1 MPFIKR
7 LFGHF
12 KTITKH
18 RILVRHLCFKVG
30 LYKQGML
37 HDLSKYSPVEFW
49 SGVKYFEGFRSPIAK
64 ERELNGFSYAWFHHT
79 HRNKHHFE
87 FWIEKNRENKT
98 YYSMEMPF
106 NYLLESVMDRIAA
119 CKVYRKDA
127 YDDASAYDFLE
138 HGSDQYYMS
147 PIDKDRLYILLAYLK
162 DNGEEKALAYYKDL
176 YKTWKSTKQIN
187 L

>member
-1 MPFIKR
+1 MPFIIR

-18 RILVRHLCFKVG
+18 RIIVRHLCFKVG
-30 LYKQGML
+30 LYKQGLL
-37 HDLSKYSPVEFW
+37 HDLSKYSPIEFW

-64 ERELNGFSYAWFHHT
+64 ERELKGYSEAWFHHT

-87 FWIEKNRENKT
+87 FWIERSKQLKK
-98 YYSMEMPF
+98 YYSLELPF

-119 CKVYRKDA
+119 CKVYEKDN
-127 YDDASAYDFLE
+127 YNDSSAYNFLE
-138 HGSDQYYMS
+138 HGSDQLFMNE
-147 PIDKDRLYILLAYLK
+147 IDKDRLYVLLGYLK

-176 YKTWKSTKQIN
+176 YKTWKQTGKVDI
-187 L
+187 